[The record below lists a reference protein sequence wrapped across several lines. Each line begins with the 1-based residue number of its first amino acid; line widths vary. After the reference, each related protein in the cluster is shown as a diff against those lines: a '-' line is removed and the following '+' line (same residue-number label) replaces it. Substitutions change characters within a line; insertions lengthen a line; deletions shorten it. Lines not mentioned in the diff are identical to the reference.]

1 MTSPSRSKS
10 WQTLA
15 THYLNLH
22 SADTHISSLFEADPE
37 RCQRFSAEVEGI
49 YLDYSKNLL
58 TQETL
63 QLLQEL
69 ANESGLTQAIA
80 AMYSGRHINSTEN
93 RPALH
98 VALRSELPEA
108 PPEFNAAVKAT
119 LDKMAGF
126 VEQIHSG
133 AWTGFTG
140 KAINTVINIGIGG
153 SDLGPAMVTD
163 ALASWHVPQLRSR
176 FVSNVDPA
184 HMHSALADADPETTL
199 FIIASK
205 SFTTLETHQNAALAR
220 RWYLSKGGSEAMLA
234 QHFVA
239 VSANVEKARS
249 FGIAA
254 DNIFPLWDWVGGRY
268 SLWSAIGLPIALS
281 VGMPAFRSL
290 LKGASSIDTHFQ
302 NAAFEHNIPMIM
314 GMLSVWYGGFAGA
327 SSQVVLPYSQ
337 ALNLF
342 PAFLQQL
349 EMESLGKSVTL
360 DGEALQINSGPV
372 VWGSPGTNGQHSF
385 HQLLHQGTHLI
396 PADFIAIKQTRFTAD
411 EPQHLH
417 LLANCFSQSQALM
430 QGKTAHEAQ
439 AELVAQGCDEESAGH
454 LAKHKAIAGNKPS
467 NTLLLDAL
475 SPQHLGSLIAIYEH
489 KVFVESVI
497 WHINAF
503 DQWGVELGKQL
514 SVKLYDALTASGE
527 CASFDTSTNEL
538 INRCRKA
545 HARS

>member
-220 RWYLSKGGSEAMLA
+220 RWYLSKG
-234 QHFVA
+234 V
-239 VSANVEKARS
+239 
-249 FGIAA
+249 
-254 DNIFPLWDWVGGRY
+254 
-268 SLWSAIGLPIALS
+268 
-281 VGMPAFRSL
+281 
-290 LKGASSIDTHFQ
+290 
-302 NAAFEHNIPMIM
+302 
-314 GMLSVWYGGFAGA
+314 
-327 SSQVVLPYSQ
+327 
-337 ALNLF
+337 
-342 PAFLQQL
+342 
-349 EMESLGKSVTL
+349 
-360 DGEALQINSGPV
+360 
-372 VWGSPGTNGQHSF
+372 
-385 HQLLHQGTHLI
+385 
-396 PADFIAIKQTRFTAD
+396 
-411 EPQHLH
+411 
-417 LLANCFSQSQALM
+417 
-430 QGKTAHEAQ
+430 
-439 AELVAQGCDEESAGH
+439 
-454 LAKHKAIAGNKPS
+454 
-467 NTLLLDAL
+467 
-475 SPQHLGSLIAIYEH
+475 
-489 KVFVESVI
+489 
-497 WHINAF
+497 
-503 DQWGVELGKQL
+503 
-514 SVKLYDALTASGE
+514 
-527 CASFDTSTNEL
+527 
-538 INRCRKA
+538 
-545 HARS
+545 